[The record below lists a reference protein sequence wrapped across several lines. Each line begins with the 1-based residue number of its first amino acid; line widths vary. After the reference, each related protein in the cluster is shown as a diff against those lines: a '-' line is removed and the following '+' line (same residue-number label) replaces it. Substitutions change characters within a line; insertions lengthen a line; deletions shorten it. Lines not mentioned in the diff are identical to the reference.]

1 MYFDPKP
8 KRRKEDL
15 YGREK
20 ELSELK
26 RSVKSNPLTVVT
38 GVRRLGK
45 TSLILVTLSER
56 PGVVVDLRGVE
67 QSWESLYR
75 RISSAVNNFAKTNE
89 TLWSKLGESLKTISG
104 VSVMG
109 TGITL
114 SWGSDRP
121 DLATL
126 LERFAEHDVVVAFDE
141 VQAIRGALG
150 RKFAEVLAHLYDHS
164 NLKIILSGSEVGL
177 LYDFLGVEDPK
188 APLYGR
194 YFHEV
199 RLRQFNHFES
209 MDFLTKGFEQAKLE
223 VAREVLEYAVEK
235 LDGVVGWLVNFG
247 WKSVQIGE
255 VTMKTVDEILEEAGK
270 LAIGEFNSFLE
281 KHAPADRRLAE
292 VARAIATGK
301 TRWSD
306 IKRALEKSEKREI
319 PDMTLS
325 RLLNTL
331 LKATYIEKIVDGRN
345 VYYRITDPVLEHAL
359 RRESA
364 HT

>member
-45 TSLILVTLSER
+45 TSLILVALSER
-56 PGVVVDLRGVE
+56 PGIVVDLRGVR

-75 RISSAVNNFAKTNE
+75 KINTAINDLAKTNK
-89 TLWSKLGESLKTISG
+89 TLWSKMKKSLKTISG

-141 VQAIRGALG
+141 IQTIRGALG

-164 NLKIILSGSEVGL
+164 DLKVILSGSEVGL

-199 RLRQFNHFES
+199 KLRRFNHFES
-209 MDFLTKGFEQAKLE
+209 MDFLTKGFEQAKVE
-223 VAREVLEYAVEK
+223 VPKEVLEYAVEK
-235 LDGVVGWLVNFG
+235 LDGIVGWLVNFG
-247 WKSVQIGE
+247 WKSVQTGKA
-255 VTMKTVDEILEEAGK
+255 TTKTVDEVLEEAGK
-270 LAIGEFNSFLE
+270 LAVGEFNSFLK
-281 KHAPADRRLAE
+281 KHIPADRRLAG
-292 VARAIATGK
+292 VMRAIANGK
-301 TRWSD
+301 TRWSE
-306 IKRALEKSEKREI
+306 IKSALEKSEKREI
-319 PDMTLS
+319 TDANLS
-325 RLLNTL
+325 RYLNTL

-345 VYYRITDPVLEHAL
+345 VYYKITDPILERAL
-359 RRESA
+359 KE
-364 HT
+364 HPE

>member
-8 KRRKEDL
+8 KRQKEDL
-15 YGREK
+15 YGREE
-20 ELSELK
+20 ELSEL
-26 RSVKSNPLTVVT
+26 RKSIEKNPLTVVT

-56 PGVVVDLRGVE
+56 PGVLIDLRGVE

-75 RISSAVNNFAKTNE
+75 RISSAINDFAKTNK
-89 TLWSKLGESLKTISG
+89 TLWNKLRESLKTISG

-109 TGITL
+109 TGVTL
-114 SWGSDRP
+114 SWGADRP

-126 LERFAEHDVVVAFDE
+126 LERFAEHDVIVAFDE

-164 NLKIILSGSEVGL
+164 DLKVILSGSEVGL
-177 LYDFLGVEDPK
+177 LYDFLGVENPK

-199 RLRQFNHFES
+199 RLRRFNDFES
-209 MDFLTKGFEQAKLE
+209 TDFLTKGFEQAKLE
-223 VAREVLEYAVEK
+223 VSREVLEYAVER

-255 VTMKTVDEILEEAGK
+255 ATTKIVDEVLEEAGK
-270 LAIGEFNSFLE
+270 LAVGEFNSFLE
-281 KHAPADRRLAE
+281 KHVPADRRLAG
-292 VARAIATGK
+292 VMRAIANGK
-301 TRWSD
+301 TRWSE
-306 IKRALEKSEKREI
+306 IKRFLEKSEKREI
-319 PDMTLS
+319 ADANLS
-325 RLLNTL
+325 RHLNTL
-331 LKATYIEKIVDGRN
+331 LKATYVEKVVDGRN
-345 VYYRITDPVLEHAL
+345 VYYKITDPILEYVLKEHP
-359 RRESA
+359 E
-364 HT
+364 